1 MGARHAG
8 HVTFVQAQAYEVKLT
23 RLLFDRLPATVAALD
38 SMPGR
43 P

>member
-1 MGARHAG
+1 
-8 HVTFVQAQAYEVKLT
+8 VKLT